1 MCVYADSIPSIYKY
15 NLDRNVSA
23 AAAAALKSEWPKTK
37 GNKIST

>member
-23 AAAAALKSEWPKTK
+23 AAAALKSEWPKTK